1 MSNDTSIA
9 MLRAPYLE
17 RRVEE
22 LTYVQLQLSIFNPT
36 LILTTLI
43 SLIKVI

>member
-17 RRVEE
+17 RRVDE
-22 LTYVQLQLSIFNPT
+22 LTYVQLLTFDLATNINPT
-36 LILTTLI
+36 TFLFLI
-43 SLIKVI
+43 